1 MWAAF
6 SSGRWRV
13 TILRKL
19 LWFMGKNP
27 TFAIPLPN
35 SIRVVRKILDL
46 YVLVRIQVGQQFYV
60 HALKP
65 ALTAG
70 FGVQCGWKHIRLGAL
85 LFRRQARDVSFSRV
99 SSERRCFPPHPP
111 RRCSF

>member
-1 MWAAF
+1 V
-6 SSGRWRV
+6 SGAPGLFWDFGQ
-13 TILRKL
+13 K
-19 LWFMGKNP
+19 KA

-65 ALTAG
+65 ALAAG
-70 FGVQCGWKHIRLGAL
+70 FGVQYGW
-85 LFRRQARDVSFSRV
+85 RQFSANSQV
-99 SSERRCFPPHPP
+99 IYSHGLTGSNPE
-111 RRCSF
+111 